1 MQDDTTVKRIYGT
14 FPQIGHDN
22 SMGLVRYYLALAVVV
37 AHFNA
42 IFGTELYFPTSSYN
56 AVGGFFA
63 LSGFLVYPS
72 YLKSKNLRVYFQTRP
87 TYSTAL
93 FLYRTCLCV
102 RFVCG
107 EFVVCRRLFFQW
119 TLAEIRDM
127 QYRVSEFPRTD
138 TARSI

>member
-63 LSGFLVYPS
+63 LSDSLS
-72 YLKSKNLRVYFQTRP
+72 
-87 TYSTAL
+87 
-93 FLYRTCLCV
+93 
-102 RFVCG
+102 
-107 EFVVCRRLFFQW
+107 
-119 TLAEIRDM
+119 IR
-127 QYRVSEFPRTD
+127 
-138 TARSI
+138 AI